1 MANDWLTA
9 TAADLGRGIAKG
21 QIDPIDLTDAYFD
34 AIDLRRHLRDVE
46 VVLIEAALEKT
57 NGTISGAAEA
67 LNLRRTT
74 LIEKM
79 KKLMIEKPTD
89 K

>member
-1 MANDWLTA
+1 M
-9 TAADLGRGIAKG
+9 
-21 QIDPIDLTDAYFD
+21 
-34 AIDLRRHLRDVE
+34 
-46 VVLIEAALEKT
+46 VLIEAALEKT